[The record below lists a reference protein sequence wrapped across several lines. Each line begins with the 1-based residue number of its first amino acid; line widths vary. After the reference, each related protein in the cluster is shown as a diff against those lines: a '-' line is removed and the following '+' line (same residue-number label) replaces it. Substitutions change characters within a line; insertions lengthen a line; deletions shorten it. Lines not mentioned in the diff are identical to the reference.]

1 MLDSTVAFEQSDF
14 LSRIE
19 NGWDPSEARTWLASE
34 RQSRSLPSGTSTI
47 VPAIT
52 SMIVYDDDY
61 LPPTFTLDYTR
72 LRSLQTQF
80 HNLLN
85 RAACLRTFE
94 AMLRRLGCNAPIP
107 KSFNND
113 LFARISTLAI
123 DQPDHPEQVAD
134 IALEVVSRAYKVCKT
149 HRLPSSTDLEF
160 AERHLQEN
168 YERTNDNFSD
178 LERLLGDQLLHLTE
192 QEVSIIG
199 NFSPVE
205 IVDHYQ
211 PQSSSKSSATP
222 VTIELEL
229 LGIAQKI
236 AHITV
241 LHWRVWA
248 PLIYNEPIGKKF
260 QDSNPASASPASV
273 GDVQVQCSRDHEE
286 YSRQNCRR
294 DCASEMGG
302 GQR

>member
-14 LSRIE
+14 LDRIE

-34 RQSRSLPSGTSTI
+34 RQSRSIPSGTSTI
-47 VPAIT
+47 LPAVT

-61 LPPTFTLDYTR
+61 LPPTFTLDYAR

-80 HNLLN
+80 QNLID

-94 AMLRRLGCNAPIP
+94 AVLRRLGCNAPIP
-107 KSFNND
+107 RPFNND

-123 DQPDHPEQVAD
+123 DQPDRSEQVVN
-134 IALEVVSRAYKVCKT
+134 IALEVVSRAYKVCKIR
-149 HRLPSSTDLEF
+149 HLPSSADLEF
-160 AERHLQEN
+160 AERHLQQN

-192 QEVSIIG
+192 QEISIIG
-199 NFSPVE
+199 NFSPVQ
-205 IVDHYQ
+205 IVNHYQ

-222 VTIELEL
+222 VTIESEL
-229 LGIAQKI
+229 LGISQKI

-248 PLIYNEPIGKKF
+248 PLIYNEPVGKKF

>member
-52 SMIVYDDDY
+52 SMIVYDDNY

-123 DQPDHPEQVAD
+123 DQPDHCEQVAD
-134 IALEVVSRAYKVCKT
+134 IALEVVSRAYKVCKI

-168 YERTNDNFSD
+168 YERTNDNLSD
-178 LERLLGDQLLHLTE
+178 LERLLEDQLLHLTE
-192 QEVSIIG
+192 QEISIIG
-199 NFSPVE
+199 NFSPVQ
-205 IVDHYQ
+205 IVNHYQ

-222 VTIELEL
+222 VTIESEL

-248 PLIYNEPIGKKF
+248 PLIYNEPVGKKF

>member
-14 LSRIE
+14 LNRIE

-34 RQSRSLPSGTSTI
+34 RQSRSIPSGTSTI
-47 VPAIT
+47 VPAVT
-52 SMIVYDDDY
+52 SIIVYDDDY

-72 LRSLQTQF
+72 IRSLQTQF
-80 HNLLN
+80 QNLMD

-123 DQPDHPEQVAD
+123 DQPDHSEQVAD
-134 IALEVVSRAYKVCKT
+134 IALEVVSRAYKVCKI

-160 AERHLQEN
+160 AERHLQQN
-168 YERTNDNFSD
+168 YDRTNDNFSD
-178 LERLLGDQLLHLTE
+178 LERVLGDELLHLTE
-192 QEVSIIG
+192 QEISIIG
-199 NFSPVE
+199 NFSPVQ
-205 IVDHYQ
+205 IVNHYQ
-211 PQSSSKSSATP
+211 PQISSKSLATP
-222 VTIELEL
+222 VTIESEL
-229 LGIAQKI
+229 LSIAQRI

-248 PLIYNEPIGKKF
+248 HLIYNEPVGRKF
-260 QDSNPASASPASV
+260 QDSNPASASPISV

>member
-14 LSRIE
+14 LNRIE

-34 RQSRSLPSGTSTI
+34 RQSRSIPSGTSTI
-47 VPAIT
+47 VPAVT
-52 SMIVYDDDY
+52 SIIVYDDDY

-72 LRSLQTQF
+72 IRSLQTQF
-80 HNLLN
+80 QNLMD

-94 AMLRRLGCNAPIP
+94 AMLRRLGCNASIP

-123 DQPDHPEQVAD
+123 DQPDHSKQVAD
-134 IALEVVSRAYKVCKT
+134 IALEVVSRAYKVCKI

-160 AERHLQEN
+160 AERHLQQN
-168 YERTNDNFSD
+168 YDRTNDNFSD
-178 LERLLGDQLLHLTE
+178 LERVLGDELLHLTE
-192 QEVSIIG
+192 QEISIIG
-199 NFSPVE
+199 NFSPVQ
-205 IVDHYQ
+205 IVNHYQ
-211 PQSSSKSSATP
+211 PQISSKSLATP
-222 VTIELEL
+222 VTIESEL
-229 LGIAQKI
+229 LSIAQRI

-248 PLIYNEPIGKKF
+248 HLIYNEPVGRKF
-260 QDSNPASASPASV
+260 QDSNPASASPVSV

>member
-14 LSRIE
+14 LNRIE

-34 RQSRSLPSGTSTI
+34 RQSRSIPSGTSTI
-47 VPAIT
+47 VPAVT
-52 SMIVYDDDY
+52 SIIVYDDDY

-72 LRSLQTQF
+72 IRSLQTQF
-80 HNLLN
+80 QNLMD

-123 DQPDHPEQVAD
+123 DQPDHSEQVAD
-134 IALEVVSRAYKVCKT
+134 IALEVVSRAYKVCKI

-160 AERHLQEN
+160 AERHLQQN
-168 YERTNDNFSD
+168 YDRTNDNFSD
-178 LERLLGDQLLHLTE
+178 LERVLGDELLHLTE
-192 QEVSIIG
+192 QEISIIG
-199 NFSPVE
+199 NFSPVQ
-205 IVDHYQ
+205 IVNHYQ
-211 PQSSSKSSATP
+211 PQSSSKSLATP
-222 VTIELEL
+222 VTIESEL
-229 LGIAQKI
+229 LSIAQRI

-248 PLIYNEPIGKKF
+248 HLIYNEPVGRKF
-260 QDSNPASASPASV
+260 QDSNPASASPVSV